1 MVDSAYVH
9 RDLGRHF
16 RRHRGDLR
24 HDRGCHLLAG
34 TRDPPYRGTLGR
46 AFRQLAD
53 RSWAGPE
60 GSGRRRRVRPR
71 SAARSLRRA
80 AERGGASSPR
90 LAGEAEFG
98 RPGPTSPISGSA
110 ALGSLLS
117 SSGCLAPSSA
127 GLSAA
132 AVPFALGRLSSSV
145 ALVPPSGGRPP
156 AFAEPRPSS

>member
-1 MVDSAYVH
+1 MVEGAYVH
-9 RDLGRHF
+9 RDLGCHF

-24 HDRGCHLLAG
+24 HVRGCHLLAG
-34 TRDPPYRGTLGR
+34 AGDPPYRWTLGR
-46 AFRQLAD
+46 AFRHLAD

-60 GSGRRRRVRPR
+60 GSCGRSRVRPR
-71 SAARSLRRA
+71 SAARSPRRA

-98 RPGPTSPISGSA
+98 RPGSTSPISGSA
-110 ALGSLLS
+110 AFGSLLS
-117 SSGCLAPSSA
+117 SSARLAPSSA

-132 AVPFALGRLSSSV
+132 AVPFALGRLSSSGG
-145 ALVPPSGGRPP
+145 LVPPCGGRPP